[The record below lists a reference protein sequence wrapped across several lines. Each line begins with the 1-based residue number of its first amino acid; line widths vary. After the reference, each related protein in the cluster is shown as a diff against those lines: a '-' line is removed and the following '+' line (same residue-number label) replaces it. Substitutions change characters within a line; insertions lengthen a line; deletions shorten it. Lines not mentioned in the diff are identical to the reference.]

1 MLYLNYAKEMK
12 DGFILSFFADS
23 DEDLKEISDGKEFV
37 TKNGT
42 NYGVPLASS
51 TVVVTYPD
59 KTKKTFVLLENG
71 YWQESLIEQNGSLG
85 NVCGIPCQIINLL
98 ENFSGNNGYTFLNP
112 FGRFVD
118 DPWDN
123 WFFAG
128 YPAEK
133 RALLK
138 ELGFRIAENTTTPEQ
153 FEDTNLYKALKEDKL
168 YVHTF
173 YDLTET
179 PIWGEKGIS
188 LSVLGGLASQLNGVV
203 RWNTISY
210 VCKVMKGTT
219 TRGIPVACVVNAD
232 CTNTFEELA
241 YFTFKMDVDNKLADN
256 YDSLKFLYS
265 YWAAFDEG
273 TTTFSMWVLSPI
285 IRDDRINSI
294 IHQVTEI

>member
-71 YWQESLIEQNGSLG
+71 YWQESLIEQSGSLG
-85 NVCGIPCQIINLL
+85 NICGIPEQPLNLL
-98 ENFSGNNGYTFLNP
+98 EHGASNGYFHLAP
-112 FGRFVD
+112 YGRFLEGGGAR
-118 DPWDN
+118 PIN
-123 WFFAG
+123 

-133 RALLK
+133 LAMLK
-138 ELGFRIAENTTTPEQ
+138 ELGFRIAEVTATPEQ
-153 FEDTNLYKALKEDKL
+153 FEDIGNYRTLEDDKL

-179 PIWGEKGIS
+179 PIWDEKGIS
-188 LSVLGGLASQLNGVV
+188 LATIRNLLERPVDYPIAK
-203 RWNTISY
+203 WATISY
-210 VCKVMKGTT
+210 VCKVIKGTNKN
-219 TRGIPVACVVNAD
+219 GVPVACVVNAD
-232 CTNTFEELA
+232 CINTFEELA
-241 YFTFKMDVDNKLADN
+241 YFVFPGGNPAEN

-265 YWAAFDEG
+265 YWQPYEDTSIAFAVG
-273 TTTFSMWVLSPI
+273 SYPPI